1 MLTDFLDKY
10 LVNNWREAPKW
21 FSTWI
26 FILIA
31 LSPEL
36 YQLAVQYEIVGPG
49 NLPAIFQKLINWVG
63 FLGAVSRL
71 ADQKSIWEKLK
82 PSKSAE

>member
-1 MLTDFLDKY
+1 MLIEFLDKY

-21 FSTWI
+21 FSTW
-26 FILIA
+26 FFVLIA

-36 YQLAVQYEIVGPG
+36 YDLAVQYHILESGG
-49 NLPAIFQKLINWVG
+49 LPAIFQKLINWVG

-71 ADQKSIWEKLK
+71 ADQKAIWEKLK
-82 PSKSAE
+82 PAPKAE